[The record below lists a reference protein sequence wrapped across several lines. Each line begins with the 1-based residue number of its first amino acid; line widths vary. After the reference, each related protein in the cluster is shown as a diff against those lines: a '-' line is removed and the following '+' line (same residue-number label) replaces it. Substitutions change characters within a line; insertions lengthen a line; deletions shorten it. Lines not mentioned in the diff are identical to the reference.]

1 MSRLCTKCNVNE
13 RQKRSSMC
21 NHCRYLHEK
30 ETDPIGQAYRR
41 LKSHAKQRGKEFTIT
56 KEEFSQFCVKS
67 EYLQRKGIQKECY
80 HIDRIDEM
88 KGYSL
93 DNIQVLTNSENI
105 KKYCKWVSRD
115 ENGKCK
121 FTTQIK
127 IDMKNY
133 HSDTPF

>member
-1 MSRLCTKCNVNE
+1 MLTRD
-13 RQKRSSMC
+13 QKDQVCVTIAGIYMKKS
-21 NHCRYLHEK
+21 
-30 ETDPIGQAYRR
+30 TDPIGQAFRR
-41 LKSHAKQRGKEFTIT
+41 LKSHAKQRGKEFEIT

-105 KKYCKWVSRD
+105 KKYCKWAPRR
-115 ENGKCK
+115 KWK
-121 FTTQIK
+121 
-127 IDMKNY
+127 M
-133 HSDTPF
+133 